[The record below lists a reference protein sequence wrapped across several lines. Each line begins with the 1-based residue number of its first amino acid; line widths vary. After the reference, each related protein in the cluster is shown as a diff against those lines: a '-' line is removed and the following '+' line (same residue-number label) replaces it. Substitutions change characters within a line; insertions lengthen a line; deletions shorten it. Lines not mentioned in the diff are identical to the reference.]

1 MVMSTLRHEMNV
13 SLTPE
18 LEKFLN
24 DKVQSGMYSSASEVI
39 QKALRLSQERDQ
51 SDGQQLDLMRA
62 KIRRGIEQLDRGE
75 GVPGSA
81 AVARLRA
88 QRRRT

>member
-1 MVMSTLRHEMNV
+1 MSTLRHEMNV

>member
-1 MVMSTLRHEMNV
+1 MSTLQHEMNV

-39 QKALRLSQERDQ
+39 QEALRLMQERDQ
-51 SDGQQLDLMRA
+51 SDSQQLELIRA

-75 GVPGSA
+75 GVPESI